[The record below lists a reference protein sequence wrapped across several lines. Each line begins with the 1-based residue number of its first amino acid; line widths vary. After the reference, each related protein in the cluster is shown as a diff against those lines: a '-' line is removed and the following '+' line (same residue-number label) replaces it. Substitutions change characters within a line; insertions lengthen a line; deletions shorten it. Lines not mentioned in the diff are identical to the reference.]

1 MTFRPFQIHAEWPAG
16 VAGTLYLTN
25 NNLRIPTNGATGVSG
40 STWVIADALVSLS
53 AGPSGCAA
61 SLVAS
66 DLSTPVSDIPL
77 NLSTSTAALNTNLI
91 IKLVFDGTQTSA
103 NANLN
108 FAATGAGLPEDDF
121 SLPLDIARIWNGPG
135 NALVNGVGN
144 WSDSSKWLGG
154 APSGNDAIVFAMD
167 SGAQTNNVTG
177 GALLTNSVVDNN
189 YTIASLRFS
198 LTTNLSTGTTNW
210 ENLYIQ
216 DGKTLTINGN
226 AGFSLLKDVTQLP
239 LKMYVSIWGTNGT
252 FKQNNESANFSIL
265 NDYQSSTTAAGI
277 VDMTGL
283 GNCNLDVN
291 RVAIGDVEAYP
302 NFWNLWQTNLYSE
315 NSTTVGGALPM
326 RAYSTW
332 KMALTNFVK
341 AVYVDPYNYTNPWNR
356 NYSMEIGRTS
366 YGGGSSGNDY
376 IVNMG
381 YSNVFNVDSIC
392 VSGVASLGGL
402 FQFAN
407 TGSYAKFRGVNG
419 TGRMSVFALSD
430 AAHTPFGT
438 TAALFNTGDN
448 TKASPGADFSK
459 GTVDILVDR
468 LYLSLDGT
476 NVTANGKGVSQ
487 SQINLGNGTIDA
499 NTAILGYQ
507 SQGTQTNVSYCY
519 ALMYVTNNGVFKVNG
534 NLTLGYATAAIGSIN
549 SEQSGYGQLIIG
561 GPSGNATVQ
570 VSNILVGGVSKA
582 SGNNKILLQGGATLV
597 VSNSIADASP
607 NGALGTLGMSGNN
620 NTLKLFIDGSN
631 PNPIVYVTNFTT
643 SGTGNKLVIGG
654 VKNLT
659 YPADVVIMSGVG
671 TPAISSASF
680 DAGATMPAGSGLFG
694 TLSTVGNNINLH
706 IINRVGNTNLVWRGT
721 SVGGQADWDYTTKN
735 WLDRAT
741 GLMTNFDNPDTV
753 AFDDAPGY
761 ATNINLAGSVAITPT
776 AINMTNSSLYYTFLN
791 SPNFISAG
799 SLNKYGSGTVEI
811 DGGVS
816 MSVNLNQGSF
826 TGFGSGTI
834 GSANV
839 ASGAVMN
846 FGGTINGGLQ
856 SAGVANFANGTVAGT
871 LTVLS
876 GGVVTNSGAVAGTF
890 SVQSGGF
897 LFNSGTLNN
906 GSLPSTSSQVASGG
920 TLVNDSTGVI
930 GQVSPAGGLL
940 DILGTFIDLGGS
952 ITLHSV
958 TIEPSAIFIPGGAGT
973 GTTAINTDGTSTPD
987 AFPGAALLRQG
998 STNVF
1003 SIDAGTTAHSVLRVN
1018 TLSFGGSA
1026 TARSQ
1031 NGATIKIINTS
1042 VSPFTAGQSFQLFDN
1057 VSSPGSVPYN
1067 TGTSTHTY
1075 PVIIPSSPGAGLAWD
1090 LTQLWASGNIGV
1102 VSANSGPA
1110 LTNSFAFDNSTGTN
1124 KIIASF
1130 SWDASVLGYSLETQV
1145 NPLEIGLSNNWTRV
1159 AGSWTNTTVVI
1170 TNNVGSGAVFYR
1182 LSFP

>member
-1 MTFRPFQIHAEWPAG
+1 MTFKPFQIRAEWPAG

-40 STWVIADALVSLS
+40 ANWVIANANVALTG
-53 AGPSGCAA
+53 APSGCTAT
-61 SLVAS
+61 LVAS
-66 DLSTPVSDIPL
+66 DLSSAVSSIPL
-77 NLSTSTAALNTNLI
+77 TLSTSTAALNTNLI
-91 IKLVFDGTQTSA
+91 IKLVFDGTQVSS

-121 SLPLDIARIWNGPG
+121 VLPLDVAKLWSGAG
-135 NALVNGVGN
+135 NALLNGVGS

-154 APSGNDAIVFAMD
+154 APSSGDAIVFTVET
-167 SGAQTNNVTG
+167 GAQSNNLAAGTMF
-177 GALLTNSVVDNN
+177 LTNSYVDNN

-198 LTTNLSTGTTNW
+198 QVTNISTGTTNW
-210 ENLYIQ
+210 HNLYIK
-216 DGKTLTINGN
+216 DGKTLSITGN
-226 AGFSLLKDVTQLP
+226 AGFSVLKDVTQIPNKLN
-239 LKMYVSIWGTNGT
+239 VSIWGTNGT
-252 FKQNNESANFSIL
+252 FSQANESANFSIL
-265 NDYQSSTTAAGI
+265 NDYQSGTTAASI

-291 RVAIGDVEAYP
+291 RVAIGDIEAYP
-302 NFWNLWQTNLYSE
+302 NFWNLWQTNNYSQ
-315 NSTTVGGALPM
+315 NSTTVGAALPM
-326 RAYSTW
+326 RPYSTW

-341 AVYVDPYNYTNPWNR
+341 AVYIDPYNYTNPWNR

-366 YGGGSSGNDY
+366 YGGGTSGNDY

-392 VSGVASLGGL
+392 VGGYAALGGL

-407 TGSYAKFRGVNG
+407 AGSYAKFRGVNG

-430 AAHTPFGT
+430 AAHTPFGAT
-438 TAALFNTGDN
+438 TGDN
-448 TKASPGADFSK
+448 TKASPGADFRN
-459 GTVDILVDR
+459 GTVDMLVDR
-468 LYLSLDGT
+468 FYMSLDGT
-476 NVTANGKGVSQ
+476 NVTASGKGVSQ
-487 SQINLGNGTIDA
+487 SQVNLGNGTIDA
-499 NTAILGYQ
+499 NTAIIGYQ

-519 ALMYVTNNGVFKVNG
+519 GLLYVTNNGVFKVNG
-534 NLTLGYATAAIGSIN
+534 NLTLGYATAAIGSVN
-549 SEQSGYGQLIIG
+549 TEQNGYGQLIVG

-570 VSNILVGGVSKA
+570 ASNILVGGVSKA
-582 SGNNKILLQGGATLV
+582 SAQNKILLQGGATLV
-597 VSNSIADASP
+597 VSNSIADATP

-654 VKNLT
+654 IKNLT

-671 TPAISSASF
+671 SATISSASF

-694 TLSTVGNNINLH
+694 TLSTIGNTINLH

-735 WLDRAT
+735 WLDRVT
-741 GLMTNFDNPDTV
+741 GLLTNFDNPDTV

-761 ATNINLAGSVAITPT
+761 ATNINLAGSVALTPT

-799 SLNKYGSGTVEI
+799 TLNKYGSGTVEI

-816 MSVNLNQGSF
+816 MSVNLNQGSL
-826 TGFGSGTI
+826 TGSGSGTI

-846 FGGTINGGLQ
+846 FGGSISGGLQ
-856 SAGVANFANGTVAGT
+856 SAGVANYASGTVAGT

-876 GGVVTNSGAVAGTF
+876 GGVVTNAGAVAGTF

-906 GSLPSTSSQVASGG
+906 GSLPSASSQVASGG
-920 TLVNDSTGVI
+920 TLVNASTGLI
-930 GQVSPAGGLL
+930 GQASPAGGLL

-952 ITLHSV
+952 ITLHSL
-958 TIEPSAIFIPGGAGT
+958 TIEPSAIFIPGGTGI

-1003 SIDAGTTAHSVLRVN
+1003 RIDASTTAHSVLRVN

-1067 TGTSTHTY
+1067 TGTSTNTY

-1110 LTNSFAFDNSTGTN
+1110 LTNSFSFDNSTGTN
-1124 KIIASF
+1124 KIVASF
-1130 SWDASVLGYSLETQV
+1130 SWDASYFGYSLQTQV

-1159 AGSWTNTTVVI
+1159 AGSWTNTTVII

-1182 LSFP
+1182 LSYP